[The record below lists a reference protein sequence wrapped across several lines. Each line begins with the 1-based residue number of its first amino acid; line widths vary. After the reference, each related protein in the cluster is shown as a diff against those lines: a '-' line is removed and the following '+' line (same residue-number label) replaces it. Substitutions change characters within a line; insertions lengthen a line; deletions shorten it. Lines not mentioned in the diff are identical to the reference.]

1 MICPMKRHESKL
13 KFTAEEMAAYAK
25 DNQSEST
32 DDNSAVDSAN
42 AAVDT
47 AEQGVHGLQ
56 SVSRSHSNGRQ
67 NKPQTPRQQPRQ
79 SSGNSSS
86 KSSKV
91 HQKSAIKKEYAAA
104 KSGKKAKRSAAA
116 SKRAAKAAR
125 KAANDTQKTVSFV
138 ARHPKEVAIAIIL
151 IFMVLFIYGTF
162 SACSVMLQGGTSTF
176 SITTYPVKDEDMLAA
191 EAGYLSR
198 ETDLREYIDS
208 YESTHD
214 YDEYHFD
221 IGTIAHDPHALISA
235 LTVLHRGGWTV
246 GEVGGLMD
254 TLFDTQY
261 VLTEDVIVEV
271 RYRTETRTGS
281 YTYTDPETGED
292 VTEYYDYEEEVPY
305 DYYICNVTL
314 TVTDLSSVALGMM
327 DEEQTELFN
336 VYMITKGNR
345 PELF

>member
-1 MICPMKRHESKL
+1 MKRHESKL
-13 KFTAEEMAAYAK
+13 RFTAEEKAAYAK

-42 AAVDT
+42 VAVDT

-56 SVSRSHSNGRQ
+56 SVSRSHSNSRQ

-91 HQKSAIKKEYAAA
+91 HQKRAIKKEYAAA
-104 KSGKKAKRSAAA
+104 KSGKTAKKSAAA

-138 ARHPKEVAIAIIL
+138 ARYPKEVAISIIL
-151 IFMVLFIYGTF
+151 VFMVLFIYGTV
-162 SACSVMLQGGTSTF
+162 SSCSVMFQGGTSTV

-191 EAGYLSR
+191 EDGYLSR
-198 ETDLREYIDS
+198 ETELREYIDS

-221 IGTIAHDPHALISA
+221 IGTIGHDPYALISA
-235 LTVLHRGGWTV
+235 LTVLHQGSWTV
-246 GEVGGLMD
+246 DEVGGLLD

-271 RYRTETRTGS
+271 RYRTEMRTGS
-281 YTYTDPETGED
+281 YIYTDPETGED

-327 DEEQTELFN
+327 DDEQAELFN

-345 PELF
+345 SDLFG